1 MSVQFVYQYLYRGRP
16 ESGHGSGSPDWSVVL
31 GRYVEMPGLS
41 EPRMLET
48 GPLTPEQAAAAGFPL
63 SGIIDGINAAALA
76 DRDAQAAAL
85 VAMTAERDRLAAQVA
100 ELAQAQA
107 QAPEPTPEP
116 TPEPEVEPVT
126 ADR

>member
-1 MSVQFVYQYLYRGRP
+1 MSAPFLYEFLYRGRP
-16 ESGHGSGSPDWSVVL
+16 SSGHGSGAPGWHAII
-31 GRYVEMPGLS
+31 GQYVEMPGQS
-41 EPRMLET
+41 EPQFVSSEA
-48 GPLTPEQAAAAGFPL
+48 LTPEQAAAAGFSLPAIL
-63 SGIIDGINAAALA
+63 KAINAAALA

-85 VAMTAERDRLAAQVA
+85 VTMTAERDRLAAQIA

-116 TPEPEVEPVT
+116 APEPEAEPVT